1 MNKRIALAFLLLLG
15 AMFTFDRRDN
25 GSSLR
30 AVAQEKSLP
39 ATRPSI
45 TPGCSFIDPLDICI
59 QTRFTQTNRGFGV
72 ERVSV
77 PLHAPISSW
86 RYVPQDHTILLFAP
100 ENDQEKAA
108 MAEIERSGLKMAL
121 YLASR
126 KVLGNSPDEYQ
137 DQRWGRLHAPI
148 RGPVALTRNAQKAD
162 WPEDLSLWQQAQK
175 VMQNFDS
182 DKSMSHYEFSAG
194 DKDFIARP
202 VRTQEAC
209 LRCHTPQAYWGAGS
223 NKSVTRQLSV
233 GDPIGVLLYAYTKST
248 KSNNIKKP

>member
-15 AMFTFDRRDN
+15 AMFTFDGRDN

-30 AVAQEKSLP
+30 AIAQEKSLP

-45 TPGCSFIDPLDICI
+45 TLGCSFIDPLDICI
-59 QTRFTQTNRGFGV
+59 QTRFAQTNRGFGV

-77 PLHAPISSW
+77 PLHATISSMK
-86 RYVPQDHTILLFAP
+86 YVFQDHSILQFAP
-100 ENDQEKAA
+100 ENDPEKAA
-108 MAEIERSGLKMAL
+108 IAEIEQSGLKMAL

-126 KVLGNSPDEYQ
+126 KVLGSPPDESQ
-137 DQRWGRLHAPI
+137 EQEGFRFHAPI
-148 RGPVALTRNAQKAD
+148 RGPVALTRNARKTD
-162 WPEDLSLWQQAQK
+162 WPEDLSLWKQAQK
-175 VMQNFDS
+175 VMQDFDN
-182 DKSMSHYEFSAG
+182 DKAISHFEFSVG

-202 VRTQEAC
+202 VRAQEAC
-209 LRCHTPQAYWGAGS
+209 LRCHTPQVYRGAGS
-223 NKSVTRQLSV
+223 NNSVTRQLSV